1 MMANSKLIP
10 KNQENIFLYGPP
22 GSGKSSTGP
31 VVANSLSLPFIDLD
45 QYIEARIGKP
55 IPAIFHEEGELGFRA
70 REREAFADCLKMGS
84 SVIALGGGALL
95 DPEMRDQ
102 AEETGNV
109 ICLNTDYEVLLHRLE
124 NSLGTRP
131 LISDPEKTQGLMLLE
146 LLENRKEHYASFK
159 NQINTTQI
167 SIDES
172 ALKVQILSGWFRI
185 RGMGSEYDVKVKTDS
200 LQQVGKTISRRL
212 PNGSVAIVCDRIVAQ
227 WYLEPVL
234 ESLLAEHFRV
244 DAFLI
249 PPGEKYKTIDTMSDL
264 WNFFLKTG
272 IDRSG
277 TIIALGGG
285 VVNDLA
291 GFAAATYM
299 RGVKWVAIPTTLL
312 AMVDASLGGKTG
324 VDLAA
329 GKNLIGAFH
338 APSLVVADPS
348 VLRTL
353 SEEEFTSGLAEVIK
367 HGIIADPELFTICH
381 IGGEAIRENI
391 EQIVKR
397 AMAVKIRIIQED
409 PYEKGRRAVLN
420 LGHTLGHAIEKV
432 THFQVRHG
440 EAVAIGMVAAA
451 KVSEHRGIGESG
463 ISEAIKNVLV
473 QNHLPTVIPGEL
485 KKETLLEVML
495 LDKKR
500 AVGTPRLVLPK
511 RIGDVIWGYELN
523 DFRLMTDL

>member
-1 MMANSKLIP
+1 MMDNSKLNP
-10 KNQENIFLYGPP
+10 KNPEIIFLYGPP

-31 VVANSLSLPFIDLD
+31 VIANSLSLPFIDLD
-45 QYIEARIGKP
+45 QYIEARYEKS
-55 IPAIFHEEGELGFRA
+55 IPAIFHEEGESGFRA
-70 REREAFADCLKMGS
+70 REREAFTDCVKMGS
-84 SVIALGGGALL
+84 SVMALGGGALL
-95 DPEMRDQ
+95 DPEIRVQ
-102 AEETGNV
+102 AEENGHV
-109 ICLNTDYEVLLHRLE
+109 FCLNADHDVLLHRLA

-131 LISDPEKTQGLMLLE
+131 LITDPDKSQGLMLMK

-159 NQINTTQI
+159 NQINTTRF
-167 SIDES
+167 SIDEI
-172 ALKVQILSGWFRI
+172 AFKVQILSGWFRI
-185 RGMGSEYDVKVKTDS
+185 RGMGSEYDVRVKNDS
-200 LQQVGKTISRRL
+200 LQQVGQMISRRRL
-212 PNGSVAIVCDRIVAQ
+212 QGSVAIICDQIVAQ
-227 WYLEPVL
+227 WHLEPVV
-234 ESLLAEHFRV
+234 ESLKAENLRV
-244 DAFLI
+244 ETFLI
-249 PPGEKYKTIDTMSDL
+249 PPGEKYKTIDTIRNL
-264 WNFFLKTG
+264 WNFFIKTG

-324 VDLAA
+324 ADLPA

-348 VLRTL
+348 VLSTL
-353 SEEEFTSGLAEVIK
+353 PEDEFSSGLAEVIK
-367 HGIIADPELFTICH
+367 HGIIADPELFALCH
-381 IGGEAIRENI
+381 LGGEAMRENI

-397 AMAVKIRIIQED
+397 AMAVKICIIQED

-432 THFQVRHG
+432 THYQVRHG

-451 KVSEHRGIGESG
+451 KVSEHMGIGEIG
-463 ISEAIKNVLV
+463 IADAINNTLV
-473 QNHLPTVIPGEL
+473 QIHLPTVIPGEL
-485 KKETLLEVML
+485 KKSELLDAML

-500 AVGTPRLVLPK
+500 AVGSPRLVLPR
-511 RIGDVIWGYELN
+511 RIGDVIWGFELN
-523 DFRLMTDL
+523 DLRLITDL

>member
-1 MMANSKLIP
+1 MANSKLFP
-10 KNQENIFLYGPP
+10 ENQENIFLYGPP

-31 VVANSLSLPFIDLD
+31 VVAKSLSLPFIDLD
-45 QYIEARIGKP
+45 QIIEARNGKP
-55 IPAIFHEEGELGFRA
+55 IPAIFYEEGELGFRA
-70 REREAFADCLKMGS
+70 REREAFSDCVKMGS

-95 DPEMRDQ
+95 DPEIRNQ
-102 AEETGNV
+102 AEETGIV
-109 ICLNTDYEVLLHRLE
+109 ICLNADYEVLLHRLV

-131 LISDPEKTQGLMLLE
+131 LITNPEKSQGVMLLK

-159 NQINTTQI
+159 NQINTTQL

-172 ALKVQILSGWFRI
+172 ALKVQILSGCFRI
-185 RGMGSEYDVKVKTDS
+185 HGMGSEYDVRVKTDS
-200 LQQVGKTISRRL
+200 LQQVGKVISRRF
-212 PNGSVAIVCDRIVAQ
+212 PNGSVAIVCDQVVAQ
-227 WYLEPVL
+227 WYLEPVM
-234 ESLLAEHFRV
+234 ESLKAESFRV
-244 DAFLI
+244 DVFLI

-299 RGVKWVAIPTTLL
+299 RGVKWVTIPTTLL

-324 VDLAA
+324 ADLAGA
-329 GKNLIGAFH
+329 KNLIGAFH
-338 APSLVVADPS
+338 APGLVVADPS
-348 VLRTL
+348 VLSTL
-353 SEEEFTSGLAEVIK
+353 SEDEFTSGMAEVIK
-367 HGIIADPELFTICH
+367 HGVIADPELFSICH
-381 IGGEAIRENI
+381 IGGEAIRDNI

-409 PYEKGRRAVLN
+409 PYEKGRRAALN

-432 THFQVRHG
+432 THFEVRHG

-451 KVSEHRGIGESG
+451 KVSEHLGIGESG
-463 ISEAIKNVLV
+463 IADAIIKALM
-473 QNHLPTVIPGEL
+473 QNHLPTVIPGKL
-485 KKETLLEVML
+485 KKGTLLEAML

-500 AVGTPRLVLPK
+500 AVGLPRLVLPK

-523 DFRLMTDL
+523 DLRLITDL